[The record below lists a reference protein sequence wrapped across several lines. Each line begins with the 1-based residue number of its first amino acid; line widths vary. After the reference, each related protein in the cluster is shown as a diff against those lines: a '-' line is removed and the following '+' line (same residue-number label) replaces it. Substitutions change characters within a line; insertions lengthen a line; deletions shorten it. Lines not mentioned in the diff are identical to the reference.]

1 MKVSKKVK
9 GTPSKAEKEKT
20 SRKISGNA
28 RQQKKTSQ
36 SSRSQEKKQV
46 ASEDVFN
53 STAPLPTAAEVLETV
68 YLLVLENR
76 KELTLLSQLDAR
88 KFFEL
93 IEKLLGVDP
102 KMNNARRVH
111 DGRRILQEHHP
122 KETPPPLWT
131 AWMESVY
138 ADRLADLMREI
149 SL

>member
-1 MKVSKKVK
+1 
-9 GTPSKAEKEKT
+9 
-20 SRKISGNA
+20 
-28 RQQKKTSQ
+28 
-36 SSRSQEKKQV
+36 
-46 ASEDVFN
+46 
-53 STAPLPTAAEVLETV
+53 LPTAAELLETV

-93 IEKLLGVDP
+93 IEKLPGVDP

-111 DGRRILQEHHP
+111 DGRLILQEHHP
-122 KETPPPLWT
+122 KETPPPLCT